1 MHTNNLGF
9 INICLLK
16 PNDEGLAFLENLLSA
31 PTSTNVVDVIIIF
44 LFLFGHYLVF
54 QKPESRIYTEL
65 QLNT

>member
-16 PNDEGLAFLENLLSA
+16 PNDEGMAFLENLLSA

-44 LFLFGHYLVF
+44 YFFLVT
-54 QKPESRIYTEL
+54 I
-65 QLNT
+65 